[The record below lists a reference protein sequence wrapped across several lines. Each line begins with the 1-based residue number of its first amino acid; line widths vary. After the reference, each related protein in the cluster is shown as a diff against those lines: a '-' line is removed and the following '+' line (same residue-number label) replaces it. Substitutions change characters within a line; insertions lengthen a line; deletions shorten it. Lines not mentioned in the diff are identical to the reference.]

1 MYPCA
6 LSNLYRDCVSCL
18 CNYMGMEGTDPALN
32 FQFED
37 ETAVLT
43 TRQCQVNG
51 NRRKESSIH
60 CWGILC
66 TRILYTENF
75 IPAMYGPFPSS
86 IYIPYIIDGRDED
99 K

>member
-1 MYPCA
+1 MY
-6 LSNLYRDCVSCL
+6 LIL
-18 CNYMGMEGTDPALN
+18 CNHRGRRELILHKTAAL
-32 FQFED
+32 
-37 ETAVLT
+37 AK
-43 TRQCQVNG
+43 RQCQENG

-60 CWGILC
+60 CWGIIC
-66 TRILYTENF
+66 TKILYTENF